1 MNNFK
6 IHMHVLNLRTGW
18 YGESSSNLFF
28 VNLLIRAVLPTQYF
42 PTTMTFFSAFDPIL
56 KTNKTGLLTS
66 IQLLTITR
74 YCIMHI
80 TINSIH
86 ANGSFE
92 VRQVKSHS
100 F

>member
-1 MNNFK
+1 MTVMVIFKETNMNNFK

-56 KTNKTGLLTS
+56 K
-66 IQLLTITR
+66 Q
-74 YCIMHI
+74 C
-80 TINSIH
+80 
-86 ANGSFE
+86 F
-92 VRQVKSHS
+92 RQIRLGC
-100 F
+100 

>member
-1 MNNFK
+1 MF
-6 IHMHVLNLRTGW
+6 W
-18 YGESSSNLFF
+18 
-28 VNLLIRAVLPTQYF
+28 
-42 PTTMTFFSAFDPIL
+42 
-56 KTNKTGLLTS
+56 TNKTGLLTS

-100 F
+100 SNGPRKNWTLGEENMAELAEQNV